1 MYKALLYK
9 EWIKSRWYLAAAL
22 VVLLAFS
29 TYAMV
34 RLYRALAMMGAGH
47 IWEVMVMRHAV
58 FVEQMEYLPLLAGL
72 LKTGGF

>member
-1 MYKALLYK
+1 MYRALLYK

-34 RLYRALAMMGAGH
+34 RLYRP
-47 IWEVMVMRHAV
+47 WR
-58 FVEQMEYLPLLAGL
+58 
-72 LKTGGF
+72 